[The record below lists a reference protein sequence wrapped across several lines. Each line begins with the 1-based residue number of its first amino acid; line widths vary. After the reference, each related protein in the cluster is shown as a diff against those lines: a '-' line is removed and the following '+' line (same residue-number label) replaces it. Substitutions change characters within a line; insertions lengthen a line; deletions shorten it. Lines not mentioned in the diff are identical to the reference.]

1 MNNDLKWMIG
11 ALLAMGT
18 LLGTFLDSRIDDVRT
33 EIQRVHDRLDG
44 FDDRLDGFDDR
55 LDGFDD
61 RLRNVEIE
69 FGKVDQRL
77 ATIERILLPGSA
89 QPAGQAGAAP

>member
-1 MNNDLKWMIG
+1 MSNDLKWMIG
-11 ALLAMGT
+11 AMLAMGT

-33 EIQRVHDRLDG
+33 EIQRVH
-44 FDDRLDGFDDR
+44 DRLDGFDDR

-89 QPAGQAGAAP
+89 QPAGAAP

>member
-1 MNNDLKWMIG
+1 MSNDLKWMIG
-11 ALLAMGT
+11 AMLVMGT

-33 EIQRVHDRLDG
+33 EIRRVHERLDG
-44 FDDRLDGFDDR
+44 FDERLDGFDE
-55 LDGFDD
+55 

>member
-1 MNNDLKWMIG
+1 MSNDLKWMIG

-18 LLGTFLDSRIDDVRT
+18 LLGTFIDSRIDDVRT

-44 FDDRLDGFDDR
+44 FDERLDGFDE
-55 LDGFDD
+55 